1 MSFDLSSKKI
11 SKTFQHILQ
20 QRGDDN
26 KLYDLQGNEIGDLKI
41 SGSLIANQYTV
52 SSSVTNVTFLQQSG
66 STIFGDSSDDTHQ
79 FTGSLTVT
87 GSGDHYIV
95 GGDVGIGTTSPN
107 NKLEVQGDAFIT
119 GFISGSA
126 TSTGSFGKLKTI
138 DRLDFDTNVASTIRI
153 PSKTGA
159 GNVDGANLI
168 LLAADALDSEGG
180 NANVGGNIIL
190 QPGDKSSGGTDGK
203 VVIAD
208 GHSISGSGTSTGSY
222 GHLMLDGGNFTSASL
237 ASAIAGGDNL
247 GSHIAT
253 QALNLDSNTI
263 TNTSHITPDEDITK
277 DLGSASL
284 RFRTLYASET
294 QIGGV
299 FETGL
304 RTKDI
309 DNFETGTVVVWSKD
323 GLTPCVNAYDNLVM
337 GVIKKGR
344 DVPIVLGAEPVLLT
358 GKVKLGEYIVTSKK
372 LGHGMAISEKLFFN
386 KNLFGKVI
394 GQALEDAEGESVLVK
409 CMVRKI

>member
-1 MSFDLSSKKI
+1 M
-11 SKTFQHILQ
+11 
-20 QRGDDN
+20 
-26 KLYDLQGNEIGDLKI
+26 
-41 SGSLIANQYTV
+41 
-52 SSSVTNVTFLQQSG
+52 
-66 STIFGDSSDDTHQ
+66 
-79 FTGSLTVT
+79 
-87 GSGDHYIV
+87 
-95 GGDVGIGTTSPN
+95 
-107 NKLEVQGDAFIT
+107 
-119 GFISGSA
+119 
-126 TSTGSFGKLKTI
+126 
-138 DRLDFDTNVASTIRI
+138 
-153 PSKTGA
+153 
-159 GNVDGANLI
+159 
-168 LLAADALDSEGG
+168 
-180 NANVGGNIIL
+180 
-190 QPGDKSSGGTDGK
+190 
-203 VVIAD
+203 
-208 GHSISGSGTSTGSY
+208 
-222 GHLMLDGGNFTSASL
+222 
-237 ASAIAGGDNL
+237 AGGDNL

-253 QALNLDSNTI
+253 QTLNMDGNTI
-263 TNTSHITPDEDITK
+263 TNVSNIIPDEDITK

-309 DNFETGTVVVWSKD
+309 DSFETGTVVVWSKD
-323 GLTPCVNAYDNLVM
+323 GLVPCVKAYDNLVM

-409 CMVRKI
+409 CMIRKM

>member
-1 MSFDLSSKKI
+1 V
-11 SKTFQHILQ
+11 
-20 QRGDDN
+20 
-26 KLYDLQGNEIGDLKI
+26 
-41 SGSLIANQYTV
+41 V
-52 SSSVTNVTFLQQSG
+52 SSSVSNIEISTASG
-66 STIFGDSSDDTHQ
+66 STIFGDSADDTHQ
-79 FTGSLTVT
+79 FTGSLTV
-87 GSGDHYIV
+87 
-95 GGDVGIGTTSPN
+95 
-107 NKLEVQGDAFIT
+107 
-119 GFISGSA
+119 SGSYLFIDNRGTVSGSI
-126 TSTGSFGKLKTI
+126 TSTGSFGRVEATTISASIIDVDADTLKI
-138 DRLDFDTNVASTIRI
+138 
-153 PSKTGA
+153 
-159 GNVDGANLI
+159 
-168 LLAADALDSEGG
+168 
-180 NANVGGNIIL
+180 
-190 QPGDKSSGGTDGK
+190 GGTTLNK
-203 VVIAD
+203 TWAD
-208 GHSISGSGTSTGSY
+208 NVTSVFSSTTAGGHASGSKISTGSF
-222 GHLMLDGGNFTSASL
+222 GRVETAGNINVFGDLSLPGFTSVSSSL

-263 TNTSHITPDEDITK
+263 TNTSHIAPDEDITK

-323 GLTPCVNAYDNLVM
+323 RLTPCVNAYDNLVM

>member
-41 SGSLIANQYTV
+41 SGSLIADRYVV
-52 SSSVTNVTFLQQSG
+52 SSSVSNIEIVTTSG
-66 STIFGDSSDDTHQ
+66 SSTFGNSDDDTHQ
-79 FTGSLTVT
+79 FTGSLHVSGSIIPN
-87 GSGDHYIV
+87 GSGSYDLGSSTNPWKDIHVMSSSIHIYDTNGVIST
-95 GGDVGIGTTSPN
+95 ISAKRGTG
-107 NKLEVQGDAFIT
+107 LEVT
-119 GFISGSA
+119 
-126 TSTGSFGKLKTI
+126 
-138 DRLDFDTNVASTIRI
+138 
-153 PSKTGA
+153 
-159 GNVDGANLI
+159 
-168 LLAADALDSEGG
+168 
-180 NANVGGNIIL
+180 
-190 QPGDKSSGGTDGK
+190 DK
-203 VVIAD
+203 
-208 GHSISGSGTSTGSY
+208 SGTSKALKLDTLQAKNINVDDSVTTTLGHISASGNISASGTGSY
-222 GHLMLDGGNFTSASL
+222 GHLMLSGGNFTSASL

-253 QALNLDSNTI
+253 QALNIDNNTI